1 VFPHRDVD
9 TLSRLLASE
18 NSPGLKFV
26 VTESLFSMDGDR
38 APLTEYAALCR
49 RSDAALIVDEAH
61 AVGVYGNQGAGLI
74 EEAGIKD
81 SVFLSINTAGK
92 ALGVA
97 GAFVAGSSWAIDYL
111 IQRARTLIYS
121 TAAPPSLAE
130 ALETALTIVATEPD
144 RRSRVVELASALRAR
159 LARRGLTPAEG
170 GHIIPIVLG
179 DAARS
184 SAVAASLADAG
195 FDVRAIRPPTVPKGT
210 SRLRVSINSRLD
222 EPTLERFASTLEG
235 VLDQVDRAGVGAE
248 FR

>member
-1 VFPHRDVD
+1 
-9 TLSRLLASE
+9 
-18 NSPGLKFV
+18 
-26 VTESLFSMDGDR
+26 MDGDR
-38 APLTEYAALCR
+38 APLTDYAALCR
-49 RSDAALIVDEAH
+49 RSDTVLIVDEAH
-61 AVGVYGNQGAGLI
+61 AVGVYGNQGTGLI
-74 EEAGIKD
+74 EEAGIED

-97 GAFVAGSSWAIDYL
+97 GAFVAGSTWAIDYL

-130 ALETALTIVATEPD
+130 ALETALTIVETEPD
-144 RRSRVVELASALRAR
+144 RRNRVVALASALRAR
-159 LARRGLTPAEG
+159 LARRGLTSAEG

-179 DAARS
+179 DSARS

-195 FDVRAIRPPTVPKGT
+195 FDVRAIRPPTVLQGT

-222 EPTLERFASTLEG
+222 ETTLERFASTLEV
-235 VLDQVDRAGVGAE
+235 VLEQVDRAGVAAE